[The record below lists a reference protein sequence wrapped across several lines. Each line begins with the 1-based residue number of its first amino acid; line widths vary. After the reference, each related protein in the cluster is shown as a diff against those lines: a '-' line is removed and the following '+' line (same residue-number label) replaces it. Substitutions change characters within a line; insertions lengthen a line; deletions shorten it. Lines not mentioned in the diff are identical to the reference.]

1 METQNVSLMPQRIE
15 SLDALRGLDLFFLVA
30 FGPFARTLIK
40 AAELP
45 CLDGLYK
52 QLSHVQWEGF
62 AVWDLI
68 MPLFLFMSG
77 ITIPF
82 AFSRMKQERDKRALI
97 RRLTKRVLLLWIF
110 GMIVQGN
117 LLGLDPDHIYFYT
130 NTLQTIA
137 VGYLASALFFFFYFD
152 TDADS
157 VHCRPVAGLL
167 GSNAMDYDRR
177 IWRRRL
183 HARGKLGR
191 RNRPDS
197 DGTFP

>member
-40 AAELP
+40 AADLP

-82 AFSRMKQERDKRALI
+82 AFFIGTL
-97 RRLTKRVLLLWIF
+97 
-110 GMIVQGN
+110 N
-117 LLGLDPDHIYFYT
+117 LLSPTG
-130 NTLQTIA
+130 
-137 VGYLASALFFFFYFD
+137 ASAYGTPLKIIEL
-152 TDADS
+152 TLDS
-157 VHCRPVAGLL
+157 P
-167 GSNAMDYDRR
+167 SN
-177 IWRRRL
+177 IPL
-183 HARGKLGR
+183 VF
-191 RNRPDS
+191 N
-197 DGTFP
+197 